1 MAKNQDT
8 VSGRTSQAHSLLT
21 EETISKLSSKQL
33 SQLKKLGSR
42 CLRLKISDGQNQTYF
57 WETDG
62 VWLTEFLTL
71 NTGVSPNEEVE
82 STLSQILL
90 AEVPEKYY
98 LSPKAC
104 LGILRRASARGKELP
119 EVLRKALER
128 QANGLTL
135 EVEEKPETDGTA

>member
-1 MAKNQDT
+1 MVRSQDT
-8 VSGRTSQAHSLLT
+8 VSGKTSQALSLLT

-42 CLRLKISDGQNQTYF
+42 CLRLKISDGQKQTYF

-62 VWLTEFLTL
+62 AWLIAFLTL
-71 NTGVSPNEEVE
+71 NTGASPNEEVE
-82 STLSQILL
+82 STLSEILL

-119 EVLRKALER
+119 EVLKKALER
-128 QANGLTL
+128 QAEGLTL
-135 EVEEKPETDGTA
+135 EVETDGTA

>member
-1 MAKNQDT
+1 MGRNLDT
-8 VSGRTSQAHSLLT
+8 VSGRTSQALSPLT

-42 CLRLKISDGQNQTYF
+42 CLRLKISDGQNLTYY

-62 VWLTEFLTL
+62 AWLTEFLTL
-71 NTGVSPNEEVE
+71 NTGASPSEEAG
-82 STLSQILL
+82 STLSEILL
-90 AEVPEKYY
+90 ADVPEKYY

-119 EVLRKALER
+119 EVLKKALER
-128 QANGLTL
+128 QAGGLTL
-135 EVEEKPETDGTA
+135 EVEDTV

>member
-1 MAKNQDT
+1 MANIQNT
-8 VSGRTSQAHSLLT
+8 ASGKTSPELSPVT
-21 EETISKLSSKQL
+21 EGKISGLSSKQL
-33 SQLKKLGSR
+33 SELKKKGCR
-42 CLRLKISDGQNQTYF
+42 CLRLTI
-57 WETDG
+57 TDG
-62 VWLTEFLTL
+62 PRRTYTWVTDGAWLTEFLTL
-71 NTGVSPNEEVE
+71 NTGVCPSEGQE

-128 QANGLTL
+128 QAQGLT
-135 EVEEKPETDGTA
+135 VEISPDDTV

>member
-1 MAKNQDT
+1 MERNLDT
-8 VSGRTSQAHSLLT
+8 VSGKTSQALLVPM
-21 EETISKLSSKQL
+21 EETTSGLSSKQL

-42 CLRLKISDGQNQTYF
+42 CLRLKISDGQKQTYY

-62 VWLTEFLTL
+62 AWLTEFLTL
-71 NTGVSPNEEVE
+71 NTGASPSEEVG
-82 STLSQILL
+82 STLSEILL

-119 EVLRKALER
+119 EVLKKALER
-128 QANGLTL
+128 QADGLTL
-135 EVEEKPETDGTA
+135 EVETDGTV

>member
-1 MAKNQDT
+1 MGRNLDT
-8 VSGRTSQAHSLLT
+8 VSGKTSQALSPPT
-21 EETISKLSSKQL
+21 EEMISKLSSKQL

-42 CLRLKISDGQNQTYF
+42 CLRLRISDGQNRTYY

-62 VWLTEFLTL
+62 AWLTEFLTL
-71 NTGVSPNEEVE
+71 NTGASPNEEAG
-82 STLSQILL
+82 STLSEILL

-119 EVLRKALER
+119 EVLKKALER
-128 QANGLTL
+128 QAGGLTL
-135 EVEEKPETDGTA
+135 EAENTV

>member
-1 MAKNQDT
+1 MGRNLDT
-8 VSGRTSQAHSLLT
+8 VSGKTSQALSPPT
-21 EETISKLSSKQL
+21 EVMISKLSSKQL

-42 CLRLKISDGQNQTYF
+42 CLRLKISDGQNRTYY

-62 VWLTEFLTL
+62 AWLTEFLTL
-71 NTGVSPNEEVE
+71 NTSASLNDAPE

-119 EVLRKALER
+119 EVLKKALER
-128 QANGLTL
+128 QAGGLTL
-135 EVEEKPETDGTA
+135 EVETVGTA

>member
-1 MAKNQDT
+1 MGRNLDT
-8 VSGRTSQAHSLLT
+8 VSGKTSQALSPLT

-42 CLRLKISDGQNQTYF
+42 CLRLKISDGQNRTYY

-62 VWLTEFLTL
+62 AWLTEFLTL
-71 NTGVSPNEEVE
+71 NTGASPSEEAG
-82 STLSQILL
+82 STLSEILL
-90 AEVPEKYY
+90 ADVPEKYY

-119 EVLRKALER
+119 EVLKKALER
-128 QANGLTL
+128 QADGLTL
-135 EVEEKPETDGTA
+135 EVESSV

>member
-1 MAKNQDT
+1 MGRNLDT
-8 VSGRTSQAHSLLT
+8 VSGKTSQALSPPT
-21 EETISKLSSKQL
+21 EGMISKLSSKQL

-42 CLRLKISDGQNQTYF
+42 CLCLKISDGQKQTYF

-62 VWLTEFLTL
+62 AWLTEFLTL
-71 NTGVSPNEEVE
+71 NTSASLNDAPE
-82 STLSQILL
+82 STLSEILL

-119 EVLRKALER
+119 EVLKKALER
-128 QANGLTL
+128 QAGGLTL
-135 EVEEKPETDGTA
+135 EVEDTV

>member
-1 MAKNQDT
+1 M
-8 VSGRTSQAHSLLT
+8 
-21 EETISKLSSKQL
+21 ISKLSSKQL

-42 CLRLKISDGQNQTYF
+42 CLRLKISDGQNRTYY

-62 VWLTEFLTL
+62 AWLTEFLTL
-71 NTGVSPNEEVE
+71 NTSASLNDAPE

-119 EVLRKALER
+119 EVLKG
-128 QANGLTL
+128 GLTL
-135 EVEEKPETDGTA
+135 EVEDTV

>member
-1 MAKNQDT
+1 MERNLDT
-8 VSGRTSQAHSLLT
+8 VSGKTSQALLVPM
-21 EETISKLSSKQL
+21 EETTSGLSSKQL

-42 CLRLKISDGQNQTYF
+42 CLRLKISDGQKQTYY

-62 VWLTEFLTL
+62 AWLTEFLTL
-71 NTGVSPNEEVE
+71 NIGASPSEEVG
-82 STLSQILL
+82 STLSEILL

-119 EVLRKALER
+119 EVLKKALER
-128 QANGLTL
+128 QADGLTL
-135 EVEEKPETDGTA
+135 EVETDGTA